1 MPIPMLNATASL
13 FLKKLGDRGT
23 ISKNLLFDFICQMW
37 VMSLVLP

>member
-1 MPIPMLNATASL
+1 MPVPVPKAMASL
-13 FLKKLGDRGT
+13 FPKKLGDHGR